1 MHIVEE
7 YTTIVEDIFK
17 ISDDISC
24 VLVVDLFG
32 EIAYSRVNEHNHNEK
47 NKMVN
52 YVEQFNHLVDN
63 CMCLSLEKFIF
74 TLFNGNGFKTIVIK
88 RQQYNVFI
96 ILNKTIKNIKLVSL
110 LKYIFTK
117 LIKEAEV

>member
-1 MHIVEE
+1 VHIAEE
-7 YTTIVEDIFK
+7 YTIIAEDIFK
-17 ISDDISC
+17 ISKDILC

-32 EIAYSRVNEHNHNEK
+32 EIAYSRMNERNHNEK
-47 NKMVN
+47 NNVVN

-96 ILNKTIKNIKLVSL
+96 ILNKTMKNIKIVSL
-110 LKYIFTK
+110 LKYVFTK

>member
-1 MHIVEE
+1 MHITEE

-17 ISDDISC
+17 ISNDILC

-32 EIAYSRVNEHNHNEK
+32 EIAYSRMNERNDNEK
-47 NKMVN
+47 SNVVN
-52 YVEQFNHLVDN
+52 YVEQFHHLVDN

-74 TLFNGNGFKTIVIK
+74 TLFNGDGFKTIVIN
-88 RQQYNVFI
+88 RQQNNVFI
-96 ILNKTIKNIKLVSL
+96 ILNKTMKNIKLVSL